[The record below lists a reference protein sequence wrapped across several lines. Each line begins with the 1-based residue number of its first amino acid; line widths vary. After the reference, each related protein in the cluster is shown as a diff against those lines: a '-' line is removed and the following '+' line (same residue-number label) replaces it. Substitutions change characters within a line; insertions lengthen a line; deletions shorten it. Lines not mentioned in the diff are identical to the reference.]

1 MLHLNFVNVVDDRVE
16 RGFSGTDRPDR
27 GHRGAS
33 AEPRGSRRAQCQAP
47 RLRSLLGLVTVGTAI
62 GLPGRCTPHP
72 ADLAMA
78 LVSSNVS
85 YRFLDQRTRAE
96 MARRLDE
103 ILEEERVFGTP
114 VDVYVYSDPVKR
126 ILAYALEE
134 AQHNGEV
141 QAQPRHVL
149 IGLLRE
155 EDCAAARLFQS
166 HGIDLIRV
174 RSLQ

>member
-1 MLHLNFVNVVDDRVE
+1 MIAHM
-16 RGFSGTDRPDR
+16 
-27 GHRGAS
+27 S
-33 AEPRGSRRAQCQAP
+33 AEVRSIIGSAAKLAAEKEHRRSVQ
-47 RLRSLLGLVTVGTAI
+47 S
-62 GLPGRCTPHP
+62 

-78 LVSSNVS
+78 LVSSNLS
-85 YRFLDQRTRAE
+85 YRFLDQSTRAE

-141 QAQPRHVL
+141 RAQPRHVL

-155 EDCAAARLFQS
+155 EDCVAARLFQS
-166 HGIDLIRV
+166 YGIDLIRV
-174 RSLQ
+174 RSLH